1 MNCMSNLTSILFS
14 VTACLS
20 FWPECIKLFNIMC
33 VSRSAECV
41 TDTFSAVAKVVR
53 DTAHS
58 MGGLQI
64 NQSSVAL
71 PCLECARHPQDASGV
86 PHLMILQN
94 K

>member
-1 MNCMSNLTSILFS
+1 MRFFL
-14 VTACLS
+14 A
-20 FWPECIKLFNIMC
+20 ECIKCVNIMC

-41 TDTFSAVAKVVR
+41 TDAFSAVAKVVR

-86 PHLMILQN
+86 PRLMMIQN